1 MVVAGEKSGF
11 MVWSMRVFLVFVVCC
26 AGAAPVWAEEAQ
38 CDAFGANAQL
48 PALTNARLAQGSTLL
63 CNRGYAVLVST
74 VSHGPLWAAEHL
86 RAQDMDV
93 AAGVPRTGHFY
104 ADPRWPEGAQ
114 LSDYRRAKPYDRGHM
129 APSGD
134 QPTPQAQQE
143 TYALSNIVPQASV
156 LNKGIWARM
165 ERKVRLL
172 ARREGELYVVT
183 GPAFHL
189 RPIATQ
195 GHDHVYVPSSVWK
208 AVYSPAGNRAGVYVC
223 KNRPVHPHCD
233 QVSVQTLIRNV
244 GVDPFP
250 AVSAQV
256 KAQAWRLPSP

>member
-1 MVVAGEKSGF
+1 MAIQQGENWF
-11 MVWSMRVFLVFVVCC
+11 MVCAMRLLLAFVACC
-26 AGAAPVWAEEAQ
+26 GLAAPALAEEER
-38 CDAFGANAQL
+38 CNAFGVNAQL
-48 PALTNARLAQGSTLL
+48 PVLTSTRLEQGTTLL
-63 CNRGYAVLVST
+63 CNRGYAALVST

-86 RAQDMDV
+86 RAEDL
-93 AAGVPRTGHFY
+93 AAAARLPRNGHFY
-104 ADPRWPEGAQ
+104 ADPRWPNGAA
-114 LSDYRRAKPYDRGHM
+114 LSDYRRKKPYDRGHM
-129 APSGD
+129 APSAD
-134 QPTPQAQQE
+134 QPTPQAQAQ
-143 TYALSNIVPQASV
+143 TYALSNIVPQAST
-156 LNKGIWARM
+156 LNKGLWARM

-189 RPIATQ
+189 RPIATV

-208 AVYSPAGNRAGVYVC
+208 AVYSPRHNRAGVYVC

-233 QVSVQTLIRNV
+233 QVTVQTLIRNA

>member
-1 MVVAGEKSGF
+1 MVRP
-11 MVWSMRVFLVFVVCC
+11 MRVVLVFF
-26 AGAAPVWAEEAQ
+26 VWCSVAVPAWAVEEQ
-38 CDAFGANAQL
+38 CQAFGVNAQL
-48 PALTNARLAQGSTLL
+48 PALTNPRLERGTTLL
-63 CNRGYAVLVST
+63 CNLGYAALVST

-86 RAQDMDV
+86 RANDL
-93 AAGVPRTGHFY
+93 AAAADLPRKGHFY
-104 ADPRWPEGAQ
+104 ADPRWPGGAA
-114 LSDYRRAKPYDRGHM
+114 LSDYRRTKPYDRGHM

-134 QPTPQAQQE
+134 QPTLQAQQE

-165 ERKVRLL
+165 EHKVRLL
-172 ARREGELYVVT
+172 AEREGELYVVT

-208 AVYSPAGNRAGVYVC
+208 AVYSPTRGRAGVYVC

-233 QVSVQTLIRNV
+233 QVSVQTLIRNT

-250 AVSAQV
+250 AVPAQV
-256 KAQAWRLPSP
+256 KAQVWHLPSP

>member
-1 MVVAGEKSGF
+1 MVCA
-11 MVWSMRVFLVFVVCC
+11 MRLLLVFVTWCWW
-26 AGAAPVWAEEAQ
+26 AAPALAEEEQ
-38 CDAFGANAQL
+38 CTAFGVNAQL
-48 PALTNARLAQGSTLL
+48 PVLTNTRLEQGTTLL
-63 CNRGYAVLVST
+63 CNLGYAALVST

-86 RAQDMDV
+86 RTEELN
-93 AAGVPRTGHFY
+93 AAARLPRSGHFY
-104 ADPRWPEGAQ
+104 ADPRWPDGAA
-114 LSDYRRAKPYDRGHM
+114 LSDYRHAKPYDRGHM

-134 QPTPQAQQE
+134 QPSLQAQAQ

-172 ARREGELYVVT
+172 AGREGELYVVT
-183 GPAFHL
+183 GPAFHV
-189 RPIATQ
+189 RPIATV

-208 AVYSPAGNRAGVYVC
+208 AVYSPRYNRAGVYVC
-223 KNRPVHPHCD
+223 KNRAVHPHCD
-233 QVSVQTLIRNV
+233 QVTVQTLIRNT